1 MAEPRDMIVPM
12 LKEVR
17 SAIEALDVKVE
28 RLHAETGLRLDKVDA
43 GLKSLR
49 NAMTADTLMS
59 KFLLGDFEERLALLE
74 SKVERLDPH
83 QP

>member
-1 MAEPRDMIVPM
+1 MVEPRDMIIPM
-12 LKEVR
+12 LREMR
-17 SAIEALDVKVE
+17 SALEALDGKID
-28 RLHAETGLRLDKVDA
+28 RLNAETGVRLDKVDA

-74 SKVERLDPH
+74 SKVERLEPQ